1 MPKRIT
7 IRSTSP
13 GGAHLKGS
21 YNVQKGA
28 HGVTTK
34 AYLRGG
40 PELMRRLQRLSD
52 EVSERVAAQ
61 ALLAG
66 ADVIADEWRARVP
79 VKDGHYRNSI
89 TAASSP
95 GKKGATG
102 IVYPGDIPGLPD
114 NEQPRRYAARLE
126 WGSLRTTKKM
136 LKRGLIVPGRARRA
150 QPSARPAFDAAKGR
164 ATDAIADELRDVL
177 RRVAP

>member
-7 IRSTSP
+7 IRSNTS
-13 GGAHLKGS
+13 GGAHLRGS
-21 YNVQKGA
+21 FNVQRGA
-28 HGVTTK
+28 PGVTTK

-66 ADVIADEWRARVP
+66 ADVIADEWRALVP
-79 VKDGHYRNSI
+79 KFERHYEHSI

-95 GKKGATG
+95 GRKGATG
-102 IVYPGDIPGLPD
+102 IVYPADIPGLPD

-136 LKRGLIVPGRARRA
+136 LKRGLIVPGRARRQ

-177 RRVAP
+177 NRVTP